1 MRYVVSRVRYL
12 VGTMAMALMLLAVS
26 QAQAIVMFDF
36 EALADGDNAGAISA
50 YMTNVMQSSVDPKIE
65 PGVTVTWGVAKENGW
80 DGTYI
85 ENVAG
90 KSLVIEFAHP
100 LSFVAFDL
108 TLFNTNGFL
117 VKAMHGSDVVG
128 GGGIGCCLPT
138 SVPLSVHFN
147 VAGTG
152 TDRLLFSSTTAGFR
166 LGIDNLQV
174 IPNPEPGTLLLMS
187 GGLVGLGFVVRRR
200 RQMQP

>member
-1 MRYVVSRVRYL
+1 MRCLVARLRYL
-12 VGTMAMALMLLAVS
+12 VGGMSMALVMLLVS
-26 QAQAIVMFDF
+26 HAQAIVMFDF
-36 EALADGDNAGAISA
+36 EDLTEGDNAGAIST
-50 YMTNVMQSSVDPKIE
+50 YMTNVMQSSVDPDIE
-65 PGVTVTWGVAKENGW
+65 PTVTVTWGVAKENGW

-85 ENVAG
+85 ENTAG
-90 KSLVIEFAHP
+90 KSLVIAFAHP
-100 LSFVAFDL
+100 LSFVSFDL
-108 TLFNTNGFL
+108 TLFNTNNFL

-147 VAGTG
+147 VSGTG
-152 TDRLLFSSTTAGFR
+152 TDRLIFSSTTAGFS

-187 GGLVGLGFVVRRR
+187 GGLVGLGFVVRRH
-200 RQMQP
+200 RQVQQ